1 MLCKLYKKLCKTLQN
16 FASFIEVLTNFKTIA
31 LKAFLVNLIG
41 SACTFQ
47 SAALP
52 TELSRLKLVSVLGV
66 YCLSCCGCVLN
77 GFRLHKSTVFL
88 AFFCAFIT
96 VCALF
101 AQKTLFCL
109 FFRRN
114 VAFNRRLYVVKQ
126 VCRHLFF

>member
-1 MLCKLYKKLCKTLQN
+1 VLCKLYKKLCKTLQN

-31 LKAFLVNLIG
+31 LKAFLANLIE

-88 AFFCAFIT
+88 AFFALLL
-96 VCALF
+96 LF
-101 AQKTLFCL
+101 AHCL
-109 FFRRN
+109 LKKRFF
-114 VAFNRRLYVVKQ
+114 AYFSGGT
-126 VCRHLFF
+126 

>member
-1 MLCKLYKKLCKTLQN
+1 LQN

-52 TELSRLKLVSVLGV
+52 TELSRLKLVSALGV

-88 AFFCAFIT
+88 AFFALLL
-96 VCALF
+96 LF
-101 AQKTLFCL
+101 AHCL
-109 FFRRN
+109 LKKGFF
-114 VAFNRRLYVVKQ
+114 AYFSGGT
-126 VCRHLFF
+126 